1 MNSLLHFYK
10 IFIRHIEL
18 FFKLKC
24 SQNKSCSNCQ
34 RVINLVLLNYIKK
47 KKKRKRGLYIIE
59 ILFAKTIPVISCV
72 TILPNI

>member
-47 KKKRKRGLYIIE
+47 RKRGLYIIE